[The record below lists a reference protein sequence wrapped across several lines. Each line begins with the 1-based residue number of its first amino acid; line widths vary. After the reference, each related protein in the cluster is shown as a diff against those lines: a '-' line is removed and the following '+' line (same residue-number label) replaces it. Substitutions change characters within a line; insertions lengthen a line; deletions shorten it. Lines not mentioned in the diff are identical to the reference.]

1 MCRAMEGG
9 MSYVDAF
16 DRRMKI
22 LSPSLRDMK
31 AFLAE
36 WRPTLTSGIRP
47 LMEQLQNDGKRIYL
61 VSGGISDASHC
72 RWSDP

>member
-36 WRPTLTSGIRP
+36 WRPTLTPGIRS

-61 VSGGISDASHC
+61 VSGGISDVSHC